1 MIRLGPAGSP
11 VKSTLDGLNYV
22 KKIGLDALEVEFTYG
37 VRMRN
42 ELAKKI
48 GELAEKLDIS
58 LSVHAPYYI
67 NLASSDKQKLEASK
81 KRILDSCE
89 RAHYLK
95 ASHVVFHAGFYG
107 RLSDKECYEIIK
119 KEIIEMQDIIK
130 ENKWKTGLAPE
141 TTGKKSQFGSLTELL
156 KLKDEIKCSICV
168 DFAHLH
174 ARNGSINYALIFD
187 QLSSL
192 KHIHSHFSG
201 IEFSD
206 KGERRHL
213 IMEKADFLPLA
224 REILKRK
231 TDITIISESP
241 VTWQDSLKMREIIQE
256 LKNEKNNT

>member
-11 VKSTLDGLNYV
+11 VKSTLDGLGYI
-22 KKIGLDALEVEFTYG
+22 KKIGLNAMEVEFTYG

-107 RLSDKECYEIIK
+107 RLSDKECYKIIK

-224 REILKRK
+224 KEILKRK
-231 TDITIISESP
+231 IDITIICESP
-241 VTWQDSLKMREIIQE
+241 VTWEDSLKMKGIIE
-256 LKNEKNNT
+256 KLKSD